1 MSDWPEDDAGDA
13 WAHQEQLEQRQREEA
28 ALRRGRRI
36 LAVFRWRNRRF
47 ERDTQAHHERMRSI
61 K

>member
-1 MSDWPEDDAGDA
+1 MDEPEDNGGA
-13 WAHQEQLEQRQREEA
+13 WAHQMELEQRQREEE
-28 ALRRGRRI
+28 ALRRGRRV

-47 ERDTQAHHERMRSI
+47 ERDTNAHQERMRSI

>member
-1 MSDWPEDDAGDA
+1 MDEDDDGGA
-13 WAHQEQLEQRQREEA
+13 WAHQVELEQRQREEEA
-28 ALRRGRRI
+28 ALSRGRRI

-47 ERDTQAHHERMRSI
+47 ENETKAHHERMRSI